1 MGWKTPDKEDDAS
14 NIEDEN
20 TWSLGV
26 VWSDFGS
33 EGNDLGFAVG
43 TAEGHRDDSGYD
55 DPLAFE
61 IYYSMAVSDN
71 ITVTPALFIIEK
83 DGAGNDDITGGLVK
97 TTFRF

>member
-1 MGWKTPDKEDDAS
+1 MGWKTPDEENDAS

-20 TWSLGV
+20 TWSVGV

-33 EGNDLGFAVG
+33 DGNALGLAIG

-55 DPLAFE
+55 DPLAYE
-61 IYYSMAVSDN
+61 IYYSMAVSDY
-71 ITVTPALFIIEK
+71 ITVTPALFSIEK
-83 DGAGNDDITGGLVK
+83 DGTDDVTGGLVK